1 MGRPAIPS
9 GFICYHCGS
18 GATCRAGFGKH
29 QKQRFYCRTC
39 RRWFL
44 ENPEIKAGKNKR
56 RRGTADLPS
65 KQYLIAEL
73 KEVASELGK
82 TPTTNDWPAL
92 REQERVYPLY
102 IYYAVFGSFLTA
114 LKLAKLKTKYKQE
127 FDASDRERLLN
138 ELRQLKGKLDRPLF
152 DEDVDE
158 ARRRREV
165 SPPYHF
171 VRAFGSVPAA
181 IEAAGAA
188 KKIYTREEMIAILGK
203 LDATL
208 DRPIQTTDI
217 QKLYDSGKAPSVKVF
232 LNEFGTLS
240 KARRAART
248 KTTYRKAKTRTTHWQ
263 KYTKGELIA
272 QLKEL
277 GSKLGRKP
285 TDREINAESKLDG
298 CASATTFARMF
309 GSLPDA
315 YRAAGFNLVKPRSYS
330 EREIMLAL
338 KKLSKKLGRMPTF
351 HEIRRASIRGEC
363 PSPGTIVK
371 RIGRLTDLRSQ
382 FGGLGVAQENAVNV
396 SHTVHGLI

>member
-18 GATCRAGFGKH
+18 RATCKAGFGKH
-29 QKQRFYCRTC
+29 RKQRFYCRAC

-44 ENPEIKAGKNKR
+44 ENPEIRTGKKKR
-56 RRGTADLPS
+56 TKTNLPS

-73 KEVASELGK
+73 KEVACELGR
-82 TPTTNDWPAL
+82 TPVTNDWPGL
-92 REQERVYPLY
+92 REHDRVYPLY
-102 IYYAVFGSFLTA
+102 VYYAVFGSFLAA
-114 LKLAKLKTKYKQE
+114 LKRAKLKPRYKQE

-138 ELRQLKGKLDRPLF
+138 ELRQLRRKLDRPLF

-158 ARRRREV
+158 ARRRKEV

-188 KKIYTREEMIAILGK
+188 KKIYSREEMIVILRE
-203 LDATL
+203 LDVTL
-208 DRPIQTTDI
+208 DRPIQQTDI
-217 QKLYDSGKAPSVKVF
+217 QKLFDAGEGPSVKMF
-232 LNEFGTLS
+232 LKEFGTLS

-248 KTTYRKAKTRTTHWQ
+248 QTAYRKAQTRTTYWQ
-263 KYTKGELIA
+263 KYTKEELIA
-272 QLKEL
+272 QLKAL
-277 GSKLGRKP
+277 GTKLGRKP
-285 TDREINAESKLDG
+285 TDRDINAASKLG
-298 CASATTFARMF
+298 ECASSTTFARMF

-315 YRAAGFNLVKPRSYS
+315 YRAAGFDLAKPRSYADK
-330 EREIMLAL
+330 EIELAL

-363 PSPGTIVK
+363 PSPGTIVRRLGK
-371 RIGRLTDLRSQ
+371 LTDLRSR
-382 FGGLGVAQENAVNV
+382 FE
-396 SHTVHGLI
+396 H